1 MEDRPVDATV
11 AVVAHGLLNSMAI
24 ISGAAATLEE
34 AWDVLDEARRRHL
47 FRMITDQV
55 HHVTDMLGE
64 LVRGLPVG
72 VLHELDALS
81 ETHRRAPDGL

>member
-24 ISGAAATLEE
+24 ISGAAATLQE
-34 AWDVLDEARRRHL
+34 AWDVLDEARRQSL
-47 FRMITDQV
+47 FRMITDQA

-81 ETHRRAPDGL
+81 EAHRRPPDGL

>member
-24 ISGAAATLEE
+24 ISGAAATLQE
-34 AWDVLDEARRRHL
+34 AWDVLDEARRQSL
-47 FRMITDQV
+47 FRMITDQARL
-55 HHVTDMLGE
+55 VTDMLGD

-72 VLHELDALS
+72 VLHELDALNEAS
-81 ETHRRAPDGL
+81 RRPPDDL

>member
-24 ISGAAATLEE
+24 ISGAAATLQD
-34 AWDVLDEARRRHL
+34 AWDALDEARRQSL
-47 FRMITDQV
+47 FRMITDQAR
-55 HHVTDMLGE
+55 HVTDMLGE

-72 VLHELDALS
+72 VLHELDALN
-81 ETHRRAPDGL
+81 EARRPPDDL

>member
-11 AVVAHGLLNSMAI
+11 AVLAHGLLNSMAI
-24 ISGAAATLEE
+24 ISGAAATLQE
-34 AWDVLDEARRRHL
+34 AWDRLDEARRL
-47 FRMITDQV
+47 NLLRMVTDQAT
-55 HHVTDMLGE
+55 HVSDMLGE

-81 ETHRRAPDGL
+81 EAHGRSLDEP